1 MRQTSTARASEPV
14 NLQSQAADN
23 LRFIR
28 QAMESS
34 GSFTSVPGWGGI
46 LMGLS
51 ALAAA
56 AAAEWLAPDRWLEIW
71 IGVAMLAFAIGGG
84 AMARKARAQGVRLS
98 RGVGRRF
105 LLSLTPPLAAA
116 ALLTVALTRAGL
128 AELVPATWLLL
139 YGAGVITGGAF
150 SVRLV
155 PMMGACFMVLGVVA
169 LLAPQG
175 WSNPILAAG
184 FGGCHLLFG
193 GIIARRYGG

>member
-98 RGVGRRF
+98 RGVARRF

>member
-1 MRQTSTARASEPV
+1 MRQPSTVRAPEPV
-14 NLQSQAADN
+14 TLQSRAEDN

-28 QAMESS
+28 RAMESS
-34 GSFTSVPGWGGI
+34 GSFTSVPGRGGI

-56 AAAEWLAPDRWLEIW
+56 AAADRLPARWLEIW
-71 IGVAMLAFAIGGG
+71 IGVALLAFAIGAG

-155 PMMGACFMVLGVVA
+155 PAMGTCFRALGVVA
-169 LLAPQG
+169 LFAPAV
-175 WSNPILAAG
+175 WLNPILAAG
-184 FGGCHLLFG
+184 FGGLHLVFG

>member
-1 MRQTSTARASEPV
+1 MRQPSTVRAQEPV

-34 GSFTSVPGWGGI
+34 GSFTSVPGRGGI
-46 LMGLS
+46 VMGLT

-56 AAAEWLAPDRWLEIW
+56 AAARWLAPDRWLEIW
-71 IGVAMLAFAIGGG
+71 IGVALLAFAIGGL
-84 AMARKARAQGVRLS
+84 AMARKARVQGVRLS

-105 LLSLTPPLAAA
+105 LLSLSPPLAAA
-116 ALLTVALTRAGL
+116 ALLTVALTAAGA
-128 AELVPATWLLL
+128 AELVPACWLLL

-155 PMMGACFMVLGVVA
+155 PMMGACFMVLGVLA
-169 LLAPQG
+169 LFAPFA
-175 WSNPILAAG
+175 WSNLILAAG

>member
-1 MRQTSTARASEPV
+1 MRLPSTAPAPRPV
-14 NLQSQAADN
+14 TLQSQAADN

-28 QAMESS
+28 EAMESS

-46 LMGLS
+46 LMGLT
-51 ALAAA
+51 ALLAAA
-56 AAAEWLAPDRWLEIW
+56 AAQWLAPARWLEIW
-71 IGVAMLAFAIGGG
+71 LADALLAFAIGGL
-84 AMARKARAQGVRLS
+84 AMAHKARAEGVPLS

-105 LLSLTPPLAAA
+105 LLSLTPPLAVA
-116 ALLTVALTRAGL
+116 ALLTAALVRAGRP
-128 AELVPATWLLL
+128 ELVPATWLLL
-139 YGAGVITGGAF
+139 YGAGVVTGGAF

-169 LLAPQG
+169 LVAPAS

>member
-1 MRQTSTARASEPV
+1 MRVQEPV

-34 GSFTSVPGWGGI
+34 GSFTSVPGRGGI
-46 LMGLS
+46 LMGLT

-56 AAAEWLAPDRWLEIW
+56 AAAQWLAPDRWLEIW
-71 IGVAMLAFAIGGG
+71 IGVALLAFAIGGL

-98 RGVGRRF
+98 RGIGRRF
-105 LLSLTPPLAAA
+105 LLSLSPPLAAA
-116 ALLTVALTRAGL
+116 ALLTVALTAAGA
-128 AELVPATWLLL
+128 AELVPACWLLL

-155 PMMGACFMVLGVVA
+155 PAMGACFMVLGVLA
-169 LLAPQG
+169 LLAPAG
-175 WSNPILAAG
+175 WSNAILAAG
-184 FGGCHLLFG
+184 FGGCHLIFG
-193 GIIARRYGG
+193 AVIARRYGG